1 MPRRRRLP
9 ITTVVFDLDD
19 TLYDCYRQRVLVA
32 HRYASKKMLAA
43 GLRRSTGRRL
53 TIASVFRL
61 RLRLFREERN
71 LDTLDRRLCARLGL
85 QGKLAERIARVGYK
99 AYFTCPVGR
108 LRLLPDSLPTLQRL
122 HRCGVRLFILTAG
135 DLSVQRTKVR
145 KLGLDRLPYVQQVF
159 YTGLRMGRGKIQRL
173 RQVLRYEPNPEKV
186 LVVGDRP
193 DSEIRAARE
202 LGMRAVRRVG
212 GEFAR
217 TQPRHRLERPDF
229 TIRRLSQLFSLGFR
243 FGPEHPVPPRASK
256 R

>member
-32 HRYASKKMLAA
+32 HRHASKKMLAA

-53 TIASVFRL
+53 TSESIFRL

-71 LDTLDRRLCARLGL
+71 LDTLDHRLCARLGL
-85 QGKLAERIARVGYK
+85 RGKPAERITRVGYK

-108 LRLLPDSLPTLQRL
+108 LRLFPDSLPTLRHL

-145 KLGLDRLPYVQQVF
+145 KLRLDRLPYIQQVF
-159 YTGLRMGRGKIQRL
+159 YTGLRKGRGKTECL
-173 RQVLRYEPNPEKV
+173 RQVLRYEPSPKKV

-217 TQPRHRLERPDF
+217 TQPRQRLERSDF

-243 FGPEHPVPPRASK
+243 FSPK
-256 R
+256 